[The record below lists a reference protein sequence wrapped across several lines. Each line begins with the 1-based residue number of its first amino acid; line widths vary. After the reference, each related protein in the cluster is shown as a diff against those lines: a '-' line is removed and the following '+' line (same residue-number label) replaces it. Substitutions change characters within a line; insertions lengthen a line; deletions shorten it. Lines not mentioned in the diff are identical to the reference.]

1 MRVLLLGEGNFSF
14 TRGLITALARVYR
27 QQQQQPHHNN
37 RTAAAAAAQ
46 VGPATA
52 VKGTTAGTQFSGVVP
67 DASGGSQSPG
77 GLFPIRVVSTS
88 FDSYED
94 VISKYPE
101 FDSLKQNTYRLL
113 SLNKIS
119 EQEINIQFVHG
130 VDSTKP
136 ISAQLI
142 AASCDPASLRQ
153 DEDEEKGQHFFDNI
167 IFNFPHLGYESAVA
181 HSSLVAH
188 IFHTVSQLLPPPMI
202 PASVSSLLFPIPVF
216 ILSLTETQFE
226 LWRVN
231 DMAAHNGLVLVHST
245 VLIPAAYDNYEMK
258 RHHVGRSFRKRVD
271 AFECQ
276 HYVFALKSAYDSV
289 LHSSHEE
296 KMITWDVC
304 SFIKQTYLSGLA
316 AATSSASALE
326 TSSDVR
332 EEPPEDE
339 LIDATEDKRA
349 YASKKKRT
357 LEQFADGNYT
367 EVFVDKD
374 TNTIRISE
382 SVTASTSACVLMWEC
397 NACKKRYN
405 SIQGIRTHYYT
416 AHILENGAKKP
427 VVDAS
432 SQEYLCPVCGKQLAN
447 KEGYDMHMIA
457 KHSDSGLIK
466 SGHHVA
472 SKSVVTSNEDPEE
485 SDALSADGCECHIC
499 GQLFPDESALT
510 AHIRDGIMPI
520 EDNYIKDSS
529 NSKDDNSPS
538 PVQSDR
544 PQCQYCQRVF
554 KDARAVSQHM
564 LFCKLKP
571 SS

>member
-27 QQQQQPHHNN
+27 QQQLQHHNK
-37 RTAAAAAAQ
+37 RTP
-46 VGPATA
+46 VGSPA
-52 VKGTTAGTQFSGVVP
+52 GNQFNGVP
-67 DASGGSQSPG
+67 DASGG
-77 GLFPIRVVSTS
+77 LFPIRLVSTS

-119 EQEINIQFVHG
+119 EEEIHIQFVHG
-130 VDSTKP
+130 IDSTKP

-142 AASCDPASLRQ
+142 AASCNPASLRQ
-153 DEDEEKGQHFFDNI
+153 DEDRDKGPHYFDNI

-188 IFHTVSQLLPPPMI
+188 IFHTVSQLLHPTMI

-231 DMAAHNGLVLVHST
+231 DMAARNGLVLVHST
-245 VLIPAAYDNYEMK
+245 VLIPAAYENYEMK

-276 HYVFALKSAYDSV
+276 HYVFAQKSAYDSV
-289 LHSSHEE
+289 LRSSHEE
-296 KMITWDVC
+296 KLITWDVC
-304 SFIKQTYLSGLA
+304 SHIKQTYLSSLG
-316 AATSSASALE
+316 AATASAGTLE
-326 TSSDVR
+326 PSSDVSEGSR
-332 EEPPEDE
+332 KDE

-349 YASKKKRT
+349 FVSKKKRT

-367 EVFVDKD
+367 EVFVDKE
-374 TNTIRISE
+374 TNTIRITGE
-382 SVTASTSACVLMWEC
+382 STMAPTSSCVLMWEC

-405 SIQGIRTHYYT
+405 SVQGIRTHYYT

-427 VVDAS
+427 VVDDDAKHAS
-432 SQEYLCPVCGKQLAN
+432 SQKYLCPVCGKQLAN
-447 KEGYDMHMIA
+447 KEGYDMHMVA
-457 KHSDSGLIK
+457 KHSDIGAITTNNRTVRIDA
-466 SGHHVA
+466 VA
-472 SKSVVTSNEDPEE
+472 SKGSHEASEAEAV
-485 SDALSADGCECHIC
+485 DGCECHIC
-499 GQLFPDESALT
+499 GQLFPDDAALT

-529 NSKDDNSPS
+529 NSKDDKSPS

-554 KDARAVSQHM
+554 KDARAVSQHI